1 MTIFQDINIRIAPFV
16 TILVLGYSSITYAQ
30 GVYASR
36 RRPND
41 APRFELNEIVVTAS
55 KIEEPIRRIP
65 KNVTV
70 ITKEDI
76 QQAPSNNIVDLL
88 SRESGIILKSLFG
101 HDKGAGVDIR
111 GMGATSGSN
120 IIIMVDGVRLNP
132 PDLADPDLSSIHL
145 DRIERIEILRG
156 GGSVFYG
163 DGAVGGVINII
174 TKKGERKSDFH
185 SFYSYGSYETHDFRV
200 SFNRPISNLMFNGSA
215 DYYDSDG
222 YRENGGIE
230 KRDASIQAG
239 YEWGDHIRLSLK
251 GSIHEDRYGL
261 PGPLIN
267 RAYLDSKVLRR
278 TASRPE
284 DYGKTNDRNLTAGM
298 EIETGPFGV
307 LSVQRGYRS
316 RRNPYILGFTELKSE
331 AEQMNRI
338 DEDTRPLSVQYN
350 LPYRFKGSEHR
361 FWCGLDH
368 YETEYVTERLSDD
381 ERKNGMIRDLGFFL
395 ANEWTLDDD
404 VLWRLGYRHN
414 RLKGRYREDERTIT
428 WSNGDVFTRTWSNEA
443 YETGILYDL
452 NDDTSLYVNL
462 STSFRVPNVDEL
474 ALADPNLHPQKGK
487 HIDIGVRQ
495 RIKGRM
501 ELAINLFQME
511 TEDEIYY
518 MEDPNGT
525 AVNRN
530 YEEKTLRRG
539 LEMDVKCYPMPD
551 LYLWGNYSYIDARLK
566 KRDTFIPLVPRHK
579 ATVGLEWQIS
589 RHLLFHLTGTFVG
602 SCFDG
607 NDSDN
612 NLYEKLGGY
621 EVLDLKFTYECK
633 GWKVFTGINN
643 IFDEYYSTIAYS
655 GVHYPMPTRNLFG
668 GIQWHF

>member
-1 MTIFQDINIRIAPFV
+1 M
-16 TILVLGYSSITYAQ
+16 ILVLGCGSIAYSK

-36 RRPND
+36 RRLDD

-88 SRESGIILKSLFG
+88 SRESGMTLKSLFG
-101 HDKGAGVDIR
+101 HDKQAGIDIR
-111 GMGATSGSN
+111 GMGATRISN
-120 IIIMVDGVRLNP
+120 IIVMMDGVRLNS
-132 PDLADPDLSSIHL
+132 PDLAGPDLSSVHL
-145 DRIERIEILRG
+145 DRIERIEIIRG

-174 TKKGERKSDFH
+174 TKKGESEPDFR
-185 SFYSYGSYETHDFRV
+185 SFYSSGSYDTHDFRA
-200 SFNRPISNLMFNGSA
+200 SFNRPISSLMLNGSA

-267 RAYLDSKVLRR
+267 RAYLDSKALRR
-278 TASRPE
+278 AASRPE
-284 DYGKTNDRNLTAGM
+284 DYGETNDRHLTADM

-307 LSVQRGYRS
+307 LSVHRGYRS
-316 RRNPYILGFTELKSE
+316 RRNDYILGFTKLKSE

-350 LPYRFKGSEHR
+350 LPYRFKGYKHQL
-361 FWCGLDH
+361 WCGLDH
-368 YETEYVTERLSDD
+368 YETEYVSERLSDD
-381 ERKNGMIRDLGFFL
+381 ERKNGMIRQLGLFL
-395 ANEWTLDDD
+395 ANDWTLYNDL
-404 VLWRLGYRHN
+404 LWRLGYRHN
-414 RLKGRYREDERTIT
+414 RHKGRYREDTRTIT
-428 WSNGDVFTRTWSNEA
+428 WSNGDVSTRIWSNEA

-452 NDDTSLYVNL
+452 NDDTSLYVNF

-474 ALADPNLHPQKGK
+474 VKADEDLHPQEGRQ
-487 HIDIGVRQ
+487 IDIGVRQ
-495 RIKGRM
+495 RIKGCM
-501 ELAINLFQME
+501 EWALSLFQME

-518 MEDPNGT
+518 MEDPNGI

-530 YEEKTLRRG
+530 YEEKTLRKG
-539 LEMDVKCYPMPD
+539 LEMDVKCYPMSS
-551 LYLWGNYSYIDARLK
+551 LYLWGNYSYCDARLK
-566 KRDTFIPLVPRHK
+566 KRETFIPLVPKHK

-589 RHLLFHLTGTFVG
+589 RRLLFHLTETFVG
-602 SCFDG
+602 SSFDG

-621 EVLDLKFTYECK
+621 EVLDLKFTYEYK
-633 GWKVFTGINN
+633 GWKVFAGVNN

-655 GVHYPMPTRNLFG
+655 EAHYPMPTRNLFG
-668 GIQWHF
+668 GVQWRF